1 MMQRHLWN
9 SLKAT
14 ALLWRWALPGMVV
27 IGLVMAARLTGSL
40 QSLELLTLDT
50 FLRHRPTESKDDR
63 IVLVGID
70 ATAIQ
75 QTGYPIPER
84 DLVNLLNKL
93 QTYKPAVIGLHILQN
108 QIAKSDKALLT
119 ALNRHLNLIVSEKV
133 LSASDQ
139 IPPPQGFPANQ

>member
-1 MMQRHLWN
+1 MQRNLWN

-14 ALLWRWALPGMVV
+14 VLLWRWALPGMVV

-40 QSLELLTLDT
+40 QSLELLSLDA
-50 FLRHRPTESKDDR
+50 FLRHRPTEPEDDR

-75 QTGYPIPER
+75 KTGYPIPER
-84 DLVNLLNKL
+84 DLVDLLNTL

-108 QIAKSDKALLT
+108 QIAKSDKALL
-119 ALNRHLNLIVSEKV
+119 ASLKQRQKLIVSETV
-133 LSASDQ
+133 LTAADQ
-139 IPPPQGFPANQ
+139 IPPP